1 VTSNPG
7 NRNDTKLWVIKSA
20 IKKLKAKA
28 SKFSEKT
35 QVILVDGI
43 NLFSRQFSSWKGNKP
58 VWKGLYKTKLVHFV
72 KEQINF

>member
-20 IKKLKAKA
+20 IKNLKPKLQSFQK
-28 SKFSEKT
+28 KT

-58 VWKGLYKTKLVHFV
+58 VWKGLYKTKLARFV